1 MHVISDGCIY
11 KILTEHN
18 LYIDSISALQMQPF
32 RSPNRDSDYENKVD
46 AIGVLF
52 NLHTITSMG
61 VVTIVPKKQILA
73 IPPMV
78 HLTFLIYPYIWMEEN
93 EGRAE

>member
-11 KILTEHN
+11 KILPEHN

-61 VVTIVPKKQILA
+61 VVTIVPKKTNFSYSTNGAFDLFN
-73 IPPMV
+73 
-78 HLTFLIYPYIWMEEN
+78 LSLYLD
-93 EGRAE
+93 GGK